1 MKRTIALILAVL
13 AVLASAVMAFAD
25 EPPMLIATHDPIK
38 LPFKAYSL
46 GGKLLD
52 KAVKEEQA
60 YTYTNWSNAAFSVD
74 LYTIVVP
81 EGTEAVKLS
90 FDSEKLCYNY
100 AFTGEGAASVTDADY
115 LSGAVA
121 DENTQDGQ
129 ISFTVPLDSKL
140 VNYDGTTAPADGV
153 IDFVQIQT
161 PYDAEWNT
169 SVLYA
174 VTFKTEPV
182 TSDNISALFG
192 DVAAD
197 AEYAEAVAWAV
208 GKDITAG
215 TGNGNFGT
223 GKTITR
229 EQMVTFLWNMAGQ
242 PKAAEGTENF
252 SDVAA
257 DKWYAEPIAWAKEKK
272 VSAGMGNNVFGVGK
286 TLTRQQVVW
295 FLSNYTGK
303 TVEEI
308 DALVPADNNREDVV
322 CAIYNLC
329 R

>member
-13 AVLASAVMAFAD
+13 TVLASAVMAFAD
-25 EPPMLIATHDPIK
+25 EPPMLIATHDPVK

-140 VNYDGTTAPADGV
+140 VNYDGTTSPADGV

-161 PYDAEWNT
+161 PYDANWT
-169 SVLYA
+169 SSVLFA
-174 VTFKTEPV
+174 ITFKTEPV
-182 TSDNISALFG
+182 TAANIPLSSAMWHPMLNMLKQSHGLLKRTLPQAPETAISAP
-192 DVAAD
+192 ARPSP
-197 AEYAEAVAWAV
+197 ESRWSPSC
-208 GKDITAG
+208 G
-215 TGNGNFGT
+215 TWPVSPRLQKAL
-223 GKTITR
+223 KTSPTLL
-229 EQMVTFLWNMAGQ
+229 QT
-242 PKAAEGTENF
+242 
-252 SDVAA
+252 S
-257 DKWYAEPIAWAKEKK
+257 
-272 VSAGMGNNVFGVGK
+272 GM
-286 TLTRQQVVW
+286 Q
-295 FLSNYTGK
+295 
-303 TVEEI
+303 
-308 DALVPADNNREDVV
+308 
-322 CAIYNLC
+322 NL
-329 R
+329 